1 MTSSEPRAETRVAV
15 FAKAPVPGEVKT
27 RLVPA
32 LGADRAATLH
42 EALARRALETASAA
56 RVGRVEL
63 WCSPDSRHPF
73 FARCA
78 EEFGVALREQ
88 HGRNLGERMA
98 GAFRAALCDNAALVL
113 VGSDCP
119 ALRSGTVRDA
129 ARALETHDAVIA
141 PAEDGGYV
149 LVGLS
154 GPDGGIFEGVEWGG
168 SKVLAQTRARLERA
182 GMTWKELDTF
192 WDIDRPEDYAR
203 LEREGLLGAGA
214 GWAR

>member
-1 MTSSEPRAETRVAV
+1 MTSNAPPAKARVAV
-15 FAKAPVPGEVKT
+15 FAKAPVPGAVKT
-27 RLVPA
+27 RLAPA
-32 LGADRAATLH
+32 IGAARAAVLH
-42 EALARRALETASAA
+42 EALVRRALETASAA
-56 RVGRVEL
+56 EIGEVEL

-78 EEFGVALREQ
+78 AEHGVALHEQ
-88 HGRNLGERMA
+88 RGADLGERMA

-113 VGSDCP
+113 MGSDCP
-119 ALRSGTVRDA
+119 ALTPAALREA
-129 ARALETHDAVIA
+129 ARALATRDAVIA

-154 GPDGGIFEGVEWGG
+154 GPDRGIFDRIEWGG
-168 SKVLAQTRARLERA
+168 SKVMAQTRARLEGA

-203 LEREGLLGAGA
+203 LERDGLLRALEG
-214 GWAR
+214 